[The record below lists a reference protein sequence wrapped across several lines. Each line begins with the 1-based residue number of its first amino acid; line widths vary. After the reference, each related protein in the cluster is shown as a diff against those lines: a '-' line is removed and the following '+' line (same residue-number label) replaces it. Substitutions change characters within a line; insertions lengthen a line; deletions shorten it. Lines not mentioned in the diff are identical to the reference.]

1 MIVCVIG
8 CTGYLGGKISSKLHL
23 QGHKIIGVC
32 RKFPKND
39 KKFKNIFFKVI
50 EGDIA
55 NPKLQ
60 KKIFSNTFSSIVY
73 TISLNHKISEKNLSN
88 SIKISY
94 IPLLNICNNIAENNL
109 NIKIIYFSTMQVYG
123 NYAKEKIITEQTKK
137 NCRNIYA
144 LTHSMCE
151 DVLETFSKF
160 SDIKSTSLRLSNGY
174 GYPELKTC
182 DCWWLVINDF
192 CSNAQKKN
200 EIRISSDGSP
210 LRDFI
215 HISDI
220 ALTVK
225 KLLLAK
231 KEMPRVM
238 NLCSGKTISMLEIAD
253 IVQKKSSV
261 INKNPILYVKGRRI
275 DKKNLVKKIKV
286 IKNKNRFKIS
296 NKEMKKLNII
306 PKINISKGIEK
317 TLVELEGNKN

>member
-8 CTGYLGGKISSKLHL
+8 CTGYLGSKISSQLNNK
-23 QGHKIIGVC
+23 GHKVIGVC
-32 RKFPKND
+32 RKFPKNN
-39 KKFKNIFFKVI
+39 KKFKSIFFKII
-50 EGDIA
+50 EGDIS

-73 TISLNHKISEKNLSN
+73 TVSLNHKISEKNLSN
-88 SIKISY
+88 SIRVNY
-94 IPLLNICNNIAENNL
+94 IPLLNICNNIVENNL
-109 NIKIIYFSTMQVYG
+109 NIKIVYFSTMQVYG
-123 NYAKEKIITEQTKK
+123 NYTKEKIITEQTKK
-137 NCRNIYA
+137 DCRNIYA

-160 SDIKSTSLRLSNGY
+160 SGFKSTSLRLSNGY

-192 CSNAQKKN
+192 CSNAQKN
-200 EIRISSDGSP
+200 EIRINSDGSP

-220 ALTVK
+220 ALTVE
-225 KLLLAK
+225 KLLLTK
-231 KEMPRVM
+231 KEAPRVM
-238 NLCSGKTISMLEIAD
+238 NLCSGNTISMLEIAD
-253 IVQKKSSV
+253 IVKKKSFI
-261 INKNPILYVKGRRI
+261 INKNPILYVKDEII

-286 IKNKNRFKIS
+286 IKKKNRFKIS

-306 PKINISKGIEK
+306 PKINIFKGIEK
-317 TLVELEGNKN
+317 TLLKLEGNKN